1 MVTINN
7 KITLNA
13 HVYMQFLAFI
23 LQTYLSHDILLYF
36 YRMKRFLAFSM
47 RAIYYTICVSILSVF
62 ILCILMFEGPKED

>member
-13 HVYMQFLAFI
+13 HVCMQFLAFI

-47 RAIYYTICVSILSVF
+47 YMAGIFTIFQL
-62 ILCILMFEGPKED
+62 LP